1 MDRQAHQQSAKE
13 AEAVMSGRD
22 VDAIWAQLKAKAAP
36 KPGPTTTGQAE
47 LERLMRQI
55 NSGMGMEGTSSN
67 VAGGM
72 QLPGVAAAAPRSS
85 LAHSNSGTAARPQQ
99 VQQADGAS
107 ASATALTC
115 AGEELGTLLE
125 QQLPRHV
132 SALQDGSSTAQSRRA
147 ALQEIKVG
155 GACSLFG
162 HGWAE
167 GGHSGWLHASCIATA
182 CHASTMHAWFA
193 WPRSSYHHWMLP
205 ARGNAPA
212 ACPKLPAGT
221 HCMLTPCIQALLLR
235 PASALPVPEDLIQDW
250 LEGKVG
256 KALLRRFDD
265 PAEAC
270 REQAVSILSALLQ
283 VRQEVLG
290 AGVGEEQAGGRTS

>member
-1 MDRQAHQQSAKE
+1 
-13 AEAVMSGRD
+13 MSGRD

-107 ASATALTC
+107 ASATALSCT
-115 AGEELGTLLE
+115 GEELGTLLE

-155 GACSLFG
+155 CACSFVWPWLG
-162 HGWAE
+162 GGWALR
-167 GGHSGWLHASCIATA
+167 WLHASWLAMQAPHACVVCKAMLFMPPLCSRSISKIA
-182 CHASTMHAWFA
+182 CWHPLHAASLHSGAVT
-193 WPRSSYHHWMLP
+193 
-205 ARGNAPA
+205 A
-212 ACPKLPAGT
+212 ACG
-221 HCMLTPCIQALLLR
+221 
-235 PASALPVPEDLIQDW
+235 SATSPRGPDPGL
-250 LEGKVG
+250 VG
-256 KALLRRFDD
+256 RKGW
-265 PAEAC
+265 
-270 REQAVSILSALLQ
+270 QSAVK
-283 VRQEVLG
+283 EV
-290 AGVGEEQAGGRTS
+290 